1 MQSYT
6 VTSEMAG
13 HGSKQMTKR
22 ILVMVTSILAVEI
35 LIVQW
40 NAHSGEHLKLRS
52 FVTAVISGVAV
63 ALLTE
68 LWEVARN
75 FPYSLVVSD
84 DCIRVVYPSREK
96 FLRRD
101 EIKSVRE
108 TQGNAFRAA
117 GLQISKYGRLG
128 TWLWGCILIPKT
140 LPEYESVRTLVLS
153 WRHAT
158 SI

>member
-1 MQSYT
+1 
-6 VTSEMAG
+6 MAG
-13 HGSKQMTKR
+13 HGSKQMPKK
-22 ILVMVTSILAVEI
+22 ILVMVASILAVEM
-35 LIVQW
+35 LIIQW

-75 FPYSLVVSD
+75 FPYILVVSD

-96 FLRRD
+96 SLRRD

-117 GLQISKYGRLG
+117 GLQISKYGRFG
-128 TWLWGCILIPKT
+128 TWLWGSILIPKT